1 MVRFQSDEAGDGR
14 PAVTDSRELMAEHFR
29 LVAKERSI
37 SGCFQVKETRWVF
50 REEG

>member
-1 MVRFQSDEAGDGR
+1 MLFAS
-14 PAVTDSRELMAEHFR
+14 SYF
-29 LVAKERSI
+29 KERSI